1 MKVNKIMDKHAASAL
16 VVKPAPQILTTRTA
30 VKEEVATQ
38 PALEQHADAVIF
50 PASDRFK
57 HMLSL
62 IARDNKELY
71 NRIVGME

>member
-1 MKVNKIMDKHAASAL
+1 MKVNTIMDKHAAAGAPVKSAKL
-16 VVKPAPQILTTRTA
+16 II
-30 VKEEVATQ
+30 KEEDATMAE
-38 PALEQHADAVIF
+38 PDTVDPVIF

-57 HMLSL
+57 HMLKL

>member
-1 MKVNKIMDKHAASAL
+1 MKVNKIMDKHAAVAP
-16 VVKPAPQILTTRTA
+16 VPTVTKPAIKLVKEDTAPQSQPTA
-30 VKEEVATQ
+30 VDE
-38 PALEQHADAVIF
+38 LIF

>member
-1 MKVNKIMDKHAASAL
+1 MKISKFLDIDAVREPITQPK
-16 VVKPAPQILTTRTA
+16 VVPVVEDAPAPDP
-30 VKEEVATQ
+30 VES
-38 PALEQHADAVIF
+38 VIF

-71 NRIVGME
+71 NRIVGLE